1 MNCCMKAKRFFLL
14 LIAFLYFNT
23 QYIAQGCSTC
33 RAQIESADGS
43 DLSVGNG
50 INYGIYILMI
60 TPYIILFVLFRKK
73 ILGFL
78 KDFKNIH
85 Q

>member
-1 MNCCMKAKRFFLL
+1 MSSRVEIKRFLL
-14 LIAFLYFNT
+14 LCVVFLYFNT
-23 QYIAQGCSTC
+23 QYLAQGCSTC

-73 ILGFL
+73 ILVFL

-85 Q
+85 